1 MGRGMSMNVD
11 ELQHKLEKVN
21 ARTLALYGAIVLLVI
36 FSNPRWWSCLLGLVL
51 VFAGEALRV
60 WATGHL
66 RKNEE
71 LTTSGPYAHLQSP
84 LYLGSYLIGTGL
96 CIMSL
101 NPVIWVLGSLV
112 FFLSYIPRKQRIEW
126 ERLERRF
133 GEEFLRYKSEVN
145 YFMPRL
151 DPYPEGSKHLW
162 SFSQAIENT
171 EHQTALAVGLIA
183 LFIITK
189 LAW

>member
-1 MGRGMSMNVD
+1 V
-11 ELQHKLEKVN
+11 
-21 ARTLALYGAIVLLVI
+21 
-36 FSNPRWWSCLLGLVL
+36 

-60 WATGHL
+60 WATGQL
-66 RKNEE
+66 RKNVE

-112 FFLSYIPRKQRIEW
+112 FFLSYIPRKQSIDW
-126 ERLERRF
+126 ERLERRI

-162 SFSQAIENT
+162 SFSQAIEHT

-183 LFIITK
+183 LFIIPSSLVAFSSPAGRAGPT
-189 LAW
+189 